1 MGSVGKRAAGWA
13 VRRSDLLLLI
23 VTAAGLV
30 AGGVASLAGAGEVA
44 DAAWLAA
51 AACGLG
57 YALWAAIDA
66 LRHGRGG
73 DQQQQ
78 VRAPYRPSGGAVDN
92 TPQHA
97 SHSVRRHAPGT
108 GPEDGQPRDLWPPGL
123 TEYAHRDEAG
133 VVAGV

>member
-1 MGSVGKRAAGWA
+1 MAERVDGGPERVAEP
-13 VRRSDLLLLI
+13 
-23 VTAAGLV
+23 
-30 AGGVASLAGAGEVA
+30 AGGRRQPGGVRDIPGAREAGHSPGDEA
-44 DAAWLAA
+44 
-51 AACGLG
+51 
-57 YALWAAIDA
+57 
-66 LRHGRGG
+66 GRGN